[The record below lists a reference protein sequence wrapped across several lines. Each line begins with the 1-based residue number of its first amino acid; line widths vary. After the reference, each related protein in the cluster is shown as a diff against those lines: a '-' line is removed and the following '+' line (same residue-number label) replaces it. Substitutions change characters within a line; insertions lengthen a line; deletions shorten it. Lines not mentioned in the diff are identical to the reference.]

1 MPGAGYLAERL
12 VQAIV
17 CILGISAI
25 VFGVTHLIG
34 DPVHLLLP
42 PEASASDREAF
53 RPLDLGIELMRALH
67 GMYPG
72 TFTLKAKGNVLLRHE
87 ATIEAILDG
96 AGREEIRE
104 LLLFGRQI
112 PLIHQSSIVD
122 GESIIYQTSS
132 GLGIIICTGSGSYH
146 ISRNLFVRVASGE
159 IASSPLVTL
168 SIG

>member
-1 MPGAGYLAERL
+1 MTDTSSSMRSDSNGDAVLETKAGLY
-12 VQAIV
+12 
-17 CILGISAI
+17 
-25 VFGVTHLIG
+25 HL
-34 DPVHLLLP
+34 
-42 PEASASDREAF
+42 S
-53 RPLDLGIELMRALH
+53 
-67 GMYPG
+67 
-72 TFTLKAKGNVLLRHE
+72 
-87 ATIEAILDG
+87 
-96 AGREEIRE
+96 REEVRE
-104 LLLFGRQI
+104 LLFFGRQI